1 MKKKLK
7 EKGPSLKERIKNK
20 IPKAFVCFKASKSK
34 IGKVAF
40 VVVPLVVAALGAG
53 IGIYFSEKGNVENKV
68 EVTTNKVNHRI
79 YLVSSDNLTIPL
91 TVSLN
96 KRDTVQE
103 EMLEVFSLLKE
114 NSKANSN
121 SIKGI
126 VPKDTKVNS
135 LELFDN
141 ELALDLSKEFLNYNT
156 NNESKLLESIVYTYS
171 EFPGVDMITL
181 YVDGQ
186 RVEKLPKNNTI
197 VPMCATTTIGINR
210 ESKSASDI
218 AGKQMINVYY
228 QKMLDNKNYIVPVSQ
243 YVSKETTSEL
253 QFVNAINTP
262 LTEKRGLTI
271 LSDYK
276 LISTVQENK
285 DNDKFVLNLKDDS
298 LVEKGVVKRSLYDLV
313 SLTLDGFIDSKEISF
328 KVEDEEMMVEG
339 LLDPEIYEV
348 SNYIYNQVKL

>member
-1 MKKKLK
+1 MFKT
-7 EKGPSLKERIKNK
+7 NK
-20 IPKAFVCFKASKSK
+20 SKVGKAAFV
-34 IGKVAF
+34 I
-40 VVVPLVVAALGAG
+40 VPLVVAAVGAG
-53 IGIYFSEKGNVENKV
+53 VGIYFGEKGKAPTQV

-96 KRDTVQE
+96 KRDTIQE

-114 NSKANSN
+114 DSKANSN
-121 SIKGI
+121 SIKGLI
-126 VPKDTKVNS
+126 PKDTKMNS

-141 ELALDLSKEFLNYNT
+141 ELTLDLSKEFLEYNA

-171 EFPGVDMITL
+171 EFPGVDMVTL

-186 RVEKLPKNNTI
+186 RVEKLPKNNTV
-197 VPMCATTTIGINR
+197 VPMCATTSIGINR
-210 ESKSASDI
+210 ESKSASEI

-228 QKMLDNKNYIVPVSQ
+228 QKTIDDKNYIVPVSQ

-262 LTEKRGLTI
+262 LTEKRGLTK
-271 LSDYK
+271 LSDYE
-276 LISTVQENK
+276 LINK
-285 DNDKFVLNLKDDS
+285 IQDDNDDNKFVLNLKDDS

-313 SLTLDGFIDSKEISF
+313 SLTLDGFVDSKEISF
-328 KVEDEEMMVEG
+328 KVENEEMMVEG
-339 LLDPEIYEV
+339 LLDPEVYEV
-348 SNYIYNQVKL
+348 SSYIYNQVQL

>member
-1 MKKKLK
+1 MKKLK

-20 IPKAFVCFKASKSK
+20 IPRIYFCFKTNKSKVGKAAFV
-34 IGKVAF
+34 I
-40 VVVPLVVAALGAG
+40 VPLVVAAVGAG
-53 IGIYFSEKGNVENKV
+53 VGIYFGEKGKAPTQV

-91 TVSLN
+91 TVSFN
-96 KRDTVQE
+96 KRDTIQE

-114 NSKANSN
+114 DSKANSN
-121 SIKGI
+121 SIKGLI
-126 VPKDTKVNS
+126 PKDTKMNS

-141 ELALDLSKEFLNYNT
+141 ELTLDLSKEFLEYNA

-171 EFPGVDMITL
+171 EFPGVDMVTL

-186 RVEKLPKNNTI
+186 RVEKLPKNNTV
-197 VPMCATTTIGINR
+197 VPMCATTSIGINR
-210 ESKSASDI
+210 ESKSASEI

-228 QKMLDNKNYIVPVSQ
+228 QKTIDDKNYIVPVSQ

-262 LTEKRGLTI
+262 LTEKRGLTK
-271 LSDYK
+271 LSDYE
-276 LISTVQENK
+276 LINK
-285 DNDKFVLNLKDDS
+285 IQDDNDDNKFVLNLKDDS

-313 SLTLDGFIDSKEISF
+313 SLTLDGFVDSKEISF
-328 KVEDEEMMVEG
+328 KVENEEMMVEG
-339 LLDPEIYEV
+339 LLDPEVYEV
-348 SNYIYNQVKL
+348 SSYIYNQVQL